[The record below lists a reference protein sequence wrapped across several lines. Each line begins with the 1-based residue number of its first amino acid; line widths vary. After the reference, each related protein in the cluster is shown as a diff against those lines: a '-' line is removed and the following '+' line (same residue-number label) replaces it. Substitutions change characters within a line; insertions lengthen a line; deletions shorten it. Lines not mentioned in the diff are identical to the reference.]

1 MGKENVK
8 LILKRLEPVLDPTDP
23 WFDDKLERRVYAP
36 VLTSLVG
43 DSVEPLVVALNGGW
57 GTGKTFFLNRW
68 GQEFERPLS
77 NDRKPGR
84 VIYFSAWQ
92 DDDLEDPLL
101 AIIGQLH
108 RSLHARPLKADEG
121 IKESAQTK
129 AAKVVESANRV
140 LTKLGKHVDN
150 FVEHCAGVRPVEIVK
165 DFSNQMAQRVDAY
178 SEAIDAR
185 VDLKKR
191 MRDVAN
197 EVYEESGRPLV
208 FVIDDLDRCKPS
220 FAIAA
225 LERIKHLFDVQHIV
239 FILGIDLQQFGK
251 TLKNVYGDLDVANYL
266 NRLIDIEFVLPEP
279 TRRNFVDYLCKEYH
293 LDQSFKGKDSEQ
305 NLETAAKEF
314 KDVFVFLAL
323 RFNMTL
329 RDMERIVREFVAV
342 EKMIC
347 FKNAREAT
355 LLALLCSLR
364 LREPKVFRAFLDAM
378 VPAKDVVKLVLDNF
392 TWQESGIRRHLQEVI
407 LASYKQMDNQDEQRI
422 HNIVLSFLSQPL
434 IEDQS
439 MQQRRGL
446 FEASI
451 LESPIN
457 HSHALK
463 MQKLLTCFSCETEDD
478 L

>member
-1 MGKENVK
+1 MNN
-8 LILKRLEPVLDPTDP
+8 LSLKRAEPVPDPNDL
-23 WFDDKLERRVYAP
+23 WADDILERHLYAS
-36 VLTSLVG
+36 VLTSLVDDG
-43 DSVEPLVVALNGGW
+43 IEPLVVAVNGGW

-77 NDRKPGR
+77 NDSKPGR

-108 RSLHARPLKADEG
+108 RNLHARPLKGDEG

-150 FVEHCAGVRPVEIVK
+150 FAEHWAGVRLVEAVK

-191 MRDVAN
+191 LRDVAN
-197 EVYEESGRPLV
+197 EVYEESGKPLV

-220 FAIAA
+220 FAIAT
-225 LERIKHLFDVQHIV
+225 LERVKHLFDVPHVV
-239 FILGIDLQQFGK
+239 FVLGIDLQQFGK
-251 TLKNVYGDLDVANYL
+251 TLKNVYGELDVANYL

-279 TRRNFVDYLCKEYH
+279 TRRNFVDYLWKEYH
-293 LDQSFKGKDSEQ
+293 LDQCFKGKELAQ

-314 KDVFVFLAL
+314 KDVFVFLAH
-323 RFNMTL
+323 RFKMTL

-342 EKMIC
+342 EKSIC
-347 FKNAREAT
+347 FKNAREST

-364 LREPKVFRAFLDAM
+364 LREPETFRGFVDAT
-378 VPAKDVVKLVLDNF
+378 VPTKNIVTLVLDKF
-392 TWQESGIRRHLQEVI
+392 AWQEIGVRRHLQEVM
-407 LASYKQMDNQDEQRI
+407 LASYKQMDDQDKQRI
-422 HNIVLSFLSQPL
+422 HNIVLSFFSQPL
-434 IEDQS
+434 MEDQA
-439 MQQRRGL
+439 MQQRRRL
-446 FEASI
+446 LETAI
-451 LESPIN
+451 MESPVN
-457 HSHALK
+457 HSHAVK
-463 MQKLLTCFSCETEDD
+463 MQKLLTCFSSEEEDF
-478 L
+478 

>member
-1 MGKENVK
+1 MGQEGAN
-8 LILKRLEPVLDPTDP
+8 LSLKRIEPIPDQNDL
-23 WFDDKLERRVYAP
+23 WADDILERRLYAP

-108 RSLHARPLKADEG
+108 RNLHARPLKADEG
-121 IKESAQTK
+121 IKESSQTK

-150 FVEHCAGVRPVEIVK
+150 FAEHCAGVRPVEIVK

-191 MRDVAN
+191 LRDVAN
-197 EVYEESGRPLV
+197 EVCKESGRPLV

-220 FAIAA
+220 FAIAT
-225 LERIKHLFDVQHIV
+225 LERVKHLFDVQHVV
-239 FILGIDLQQFGK
+239 FVLGIDLRQFGK
-251 TLKNVYGDLDVANYL
+251 TLENVYGELDVANYL

-279 TRRNFVDYLCKEYH
+279 TRRNFVDYLWKEYH
-293 LDQSFKGKDSEQ
+293 LDQCFRGAELEQ
-305 NLETAAKEF
+305 NLETAAQEF
-314 KDVFVFLAL
+314 KDVFIFLAH
-323 RFNMTL
+323 RFTMTL

-342 EKMIC
+342 EKSIC
-347 FKNAREAT
+347 FKNAREST

-364 LREPKVFRAFLDAM
+364 LREPKTFRGFVDAT
-378 VPAKDVVKLVLDNF
+378 VPAQEVVKLVLDNF
-392 TWQESGIRRHLQEVI
+392 TWQESRVRKHLREVI
-407 LASYKQMDNQDEQRI
+407 LASYKQLDNQDGQRI
-422 HNIVLSFLSQPL
+422 HQIVMPFFDQPL
-434 IEDQS
+434 IEGQA

-457 HSHALK
+457 HSHAVK
-463 MQKLLTCFSCETEDD
+463 MQKLLTCFSSEEEEDF
-478 L
+478 